1 MSTQTPTPQEIK
13 RWNRYLADEIAEGDL
28 YRKLAEKKTG
38 EDKAILEGLAAAEER
53 HAEHW
58 RTLLGPHVAKRRPS
72 LRRLL
77 MRIMASVFGS
87 VFVLAL
93 AQRAEGDSPY
103 ARESAATPQMAADE
117 MIHEEIVRGLATRG
131 RNALSSNFRA
141 AVFGMNDGLVS
152 NLALVLGIGATG
164 VSSGVVLFTG
174 FAGLLAGALS
184 MGAGEYISVRSQIE
198 LLGASKPTQVT
209 LKAAPDLSLDS
220 NELELV
226 YRARGM
232 SREDAHHRAMERL
245 GFLDCDCDRSLSHRP
260 EEKPDEEESELVG
273 TSMGVAISSFIFFAS
288 GAFVPIIPYLFG
300 ATGLT
305 GVVASAVLVAFS
317 LLLTGGI
324 GGVLSGQAP
333 LKPGLRQML
342 IGLGAASVTYLIG
355 TLFGANIH

>member
-1 MSTQTPTPQEIK
+1 MSTESPTPQEIK
-13 RWNRYLADEIAEGDL
+13 RWNRYLADEIAEGEL
-28 YRKLAEKKTG
+28 YLRLAQKKTG
-38 EDKAILEGLAAAEER
+38 EERAILEGLAAAEER
-53 HAEHW
+53 HAAHW
-58 RTLLGPHVAKRRPS
+58 RSLLGSHAKRVRPS
-72 LRRLL
+72 VERSF
-77 MRIMASVFGS
+77 MRFMASIFGS
-87 VFVLAL
+87 IFVLAL

-103 ARESAATPQMAADE
+103 AREAAATPQMAADE
-117 MIHEEIVRGLATRG
+117 LIHEEVVRGLATRG

-198 LLGASKPTQVT
+198 LLGASKPTQAT
-209 LKAAPDLSLDS
+209 LKAAPHLDLDS

-232 SREDAHHRAMERL
+232 DPEAARHRAMERL
-245 GFLDCDCDRSLSHRP
+245 GHLDCDCDRSLSHRP
-260 EEKPDEEESELVG
+260 EEKPDEEETELVG
-273 TSMGVAISSFIFFAS
+273 TSMGVAVSSFIFFAS
-288 GAFVPIIPYLFG
+288 GAFIPIIPYLFG

-305 GVVASAVLVAFS
+305 GVIASAVLVAIS

-342 IGLGAASVTYLIG
+342 IGLGAASVTFIIGLI
-355 TLFGANIH
+355 FGANVH